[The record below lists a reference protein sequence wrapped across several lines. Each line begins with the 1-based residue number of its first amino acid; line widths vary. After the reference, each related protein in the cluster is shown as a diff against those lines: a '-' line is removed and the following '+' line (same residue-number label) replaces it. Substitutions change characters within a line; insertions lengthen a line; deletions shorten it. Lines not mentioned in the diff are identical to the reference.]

1 MYSGIWLLT
10 KGCCNFCD
18 IISLL
23 YIMLRFDILDTAN
36 LSWRIK
42 SYVVPGEL
50 ISLELIEFMAHERKA

>member
-10 KGCCNFCD
+10 KGCCNFRD
-18 IISLL
+18 IIILL